1 MLFSCS
7 VPCGSY
13 LCFFCQDVAL
23 SSLVLLDVGTPST
36 KVTATAD
43 RASHPTHT
51 CLQAIVSLRLIF
63 ISLSFKETS
72 FSVGNVLSSVSF
84 YSFVLPSL
92 LSIFS
97 LVLNFFLNRNKS
109 KRCSNILNS
118 YFLNEVRCSYSFGCS
133 NSNSL

>member
-7 VPCGSY
+7 VTCGSY
-13 LCFFCQDVAL
+13 LCFLCQDVAL

-51 CLQAIVSLRLIF
+51 CLQTIVSLRLIF
-63 ISLSFKETS
+63 ISLSFEETS
-72 FSVGNVLSSVSF
+72 FSVGNDFLSVSF
-84 YSFVLPSL
+84 YSFVLLSL

-97 LVLNFFLNRNKS
+97 LVLIFFLNRNKS

-118 YFLNEVRCSYSFGCS
+118 YFLNEVRCSYPFGCS